1 MKIFCSSICRAKEIF
16 KPLAFL
22 AILSVG
28 LHSSNALAQTVD
40 TKQIICYRESIK
52 NPYSFMGFSGD
63 TFQLSDGSSWK
74 VSGGQYQTISPYNGG
89 AVVVC
94 PDWGKLIIGSVA
106 ISIQKAS
113 KGSW

>member
-1 MKIFCSSICRAKEIF
+1 M
-16 KPLAFL
+16 PLAFL

-106 ISIQKAS
+106 ISIQKAI